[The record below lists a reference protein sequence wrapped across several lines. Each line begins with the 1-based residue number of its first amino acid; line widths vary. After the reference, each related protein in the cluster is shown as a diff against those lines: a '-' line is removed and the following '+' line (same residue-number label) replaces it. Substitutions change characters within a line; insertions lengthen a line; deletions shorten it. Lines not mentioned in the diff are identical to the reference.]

1 MAITG
6 LSTVRSG
13 KKVWPK
19 SQDRLFLLGLF
30 YCSCSKIAILYAR
43 ILHLT
48 ETRWIFLVGPSGGV
62 RKHILSPRDPAASSI
77 QVFPGRHVWK
87 SLSIQYEQITRSAF
101 SGHMSEAAAWE
112 KQRIS
117 TGQTQNYS
125 FWHCS
130 VEVFSEYHL
139 FLLLVR

>member
-101 SGHMSEAAAWE
+101 
-112 KQRIS
+112 
-117 TGQTQNYS
+117 
-125 FWHCS
+125 FWTHVRSSSLGKAEDINRANTELQFLALQCRG
-130 VEVFSEYHL
+130 VFWVPPL
-139 FLLLVR
+139 FVVG